1 MSRTVLT
8 EVALRSMHSSPSGR
22 LTHWDTVVKHFGV
35 RITPAGAKT
44 FIVLLGSGRRQ
55 SIGQY
60 PTITLAQARDKAKR
74 ILAER
79 TLGRH
84 QASSISWQAAAEKFI
99 EACRAKNRSRTH
111 AEYERTLKRYFA
123 FGSIRLSEI
132 SRQQIAQK
140 LDKLN
145 KTPSQRAHALVI
157 CKMFFRWA
165 IASGYIDVDPTAA
178 FKRSRQKRRAR
189 VLSDEELRCIWRAC
203 EQRNCEECAEPRS
216 MPASFCTIVQLLM
229 LTGQRRGEIAALQ
242 SSFFKD
248 DVCTLPSELTKNGRD
263 HSFPFAALSAA
274 ILSRSAETT
283 GFLFPARGKDLR
295 PFNGWSNSKAALD
308 KASGVTNWTLHDLR
322 RTFRTIH
329 ARIGTPPHIGE
340 RLINHINAVASDVAQ
355 IYDLHTYLPEMR
367 KAVAAYESHLAVV
380 VGLMMHHAASC
391 GCAYRRRTVHSDPAR
406 RSDAGPVRAPECA
419 PSHQARQDAP
429 PSAG

>member
-1 MSRTVLT
+1 
-8 EVALRSMHSSPSGR
+8 MHSSASAR
-22 LTHWDTVVKHFGV
+22 VTHWDAVVNHFGV
-35 RITPAGAKT
+35 RITRAGAKT

-84 QASSISWQAAAEKFI
+84 QASSISWQRATEKFI
-99 EACRAKNRSRTH
+99 EVCRSKTRHCTH

-123 FGSIRLSEI
+123 FGTTRLSEI
-132 SRQQIAQK
+132 SKQQIAQK
-140 LDKLN
+140 LEKLN

-157 CKMFFRWA
+157 CKMLFRWA
-165 IASGYIDVDPTAA
+165 LTEGYVDMNPTAA
-178 FKRSRQKRRAR
+178 FKRSRQKRRTR

-203 EQRNCEECAEPRS
+203 EQRISDESAAHRA
-216 MPASFCTIVQLLM
+216 MPANFCTIVQLLI

-248 DVCTLPSELTKNGRD
+248 DVCTLPSELTKNGRE
-263 HSFPFAALSAA
+263 HAFPFSVLSAA
-274 ILSRSAETT
+274 ILSRLPETT
-283 GFLFPARGKDLR
+283 GFLFAARGKDAR

-340 RLINHINAVASDVAQ
+340 RLINHVNAVASDVAQ

-367 KAVAAYESHLAVV
+367 KAVAAYESHLAVLL
-380 VGLMMHHAASC
+380 GQKPSIPRAA
-391 GCAYRRRTVHSDPAR
+391 
-406 RSDAGPVRAPECA
+406 
-419 PSHQARQDAP
+419 
-429 PSAG
+429 